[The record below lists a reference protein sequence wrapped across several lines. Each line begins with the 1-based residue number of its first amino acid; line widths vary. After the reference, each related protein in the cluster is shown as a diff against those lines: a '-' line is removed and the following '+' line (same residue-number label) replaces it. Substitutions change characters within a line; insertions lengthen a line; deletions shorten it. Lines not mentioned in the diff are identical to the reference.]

1 MTVQPDYGK
10 IEGLSFGTMT
20 HQMKKEF
27 QNSFNKTD
35 LILSLVLVG
44 LVISVLFISLD
55 DYKNI
60 LMKNYVLSLD
70 AGTTS
75 SRAILFDQ
83 KGNLIAMAQQEFTQ
97 IFPKKGWVEHNP
109 NEIWETQVSSVKKV
123 LSKADIR
130 PEQIDSIGIT
140 NQRETTIIWDRATGI
155 PVFNAIVWQD
165 RRTAKICEGIVSQGK
180 SDIFTQKTG
189 LVVDAYFSATKIK
202 WILDQDPELRDRAHD
217 GELAFG
223 TVDSWLIWN
232 LTGGATHVTDA
243 TNASR
248 TMIYNIHEHKWD
260 QELLDLLE
268 IPNTLLPNVT
278 NSSEIVGNT
287 DPSILGTSIRI
298 AGIAGDQQA
307 ALFGQLCLQP
317 GDVKNTYGT
326 GCFCIMNTGE
336 QAVISKNNMLTTI
349 AWQINNEVTYAI
361 EGSVFTAG
369 ALVQWLRDQ
378 LQMITTSD
386 DIEALAES
394 VSDNGGVTFV
404 PALAG
409 LGAPYWDPH
418 ATGSI
423 MGITR
428 GTNKGHIARAALEAI
443 ALRSMDIIIE
453 MQKDAGIDF
462 KSVKVDG
469 GASNN
474 NLLMQ
479 IQADFI
485 NANVIRP
492 KVTETTALGAAFLA
506 GLATGFWSSVDV
518 LKDLWGE
525 DQCFKPLVSQQT
537 KKTISLWEDRVSRIL
552 TKQ

>member
-1 MTVQPDYGK
+1 
-10 IEGLSFGTMT
+10 
-20 HQMKKEF
+20 
-27 QNSFNKTD
+27 
-35 LILSLVLVG
+35 
-44 LVISVLFISLD
+44 
-55 DYKNI
+55 
-60 LMKNYVLSLD
+60 MKNYVLSLD

-75 SRAILFDQ
+75 SRAILFNQ

-109 NEIWETQVSSVKKV
+109 VEIWETQVSSVKKV
-123 LSKADIR
+123 LSMADIR

-165 RRTAKICEGIVSQGK
+165 RRTAKICEGIISQGK

-202 WILDQDPELRDRAHD
+202 WILDQDPELRDRAND

-361 EGSVFTAG
+361 EGSVFTSG

-518 LKDLWGE
+518 LKDLWDE
-525 DQCFKPLVSQQT
+525 DQFFKPLVSQQT

>member
-1 MTVQPDYGK
+1 
-10 IEGLSFGTMT
+10 
-20 HQMKKEF
+20 
-27 QNSFNKTD
+27 
-35 LILSLVLVG
+35 
-44 LVISVLFISLD
+44 
-55 DYKNI
+55 
-60 LMKNYVLSLD
+60 MKNYVLSLD

-83 KGNLIAMAQQEFTQ
+83 KGNLIAIAQQEFTQ

-123 LSKADIR
+123 LSMADIS

-165 RRTAKICEGIVSQGK
+165 RRTAKICEGIISKGK

-202 WILDQDPELRDRAHD
+202 WILDQDPELRDRAND

-232 LTGGATHVTDA
+232 LTRGATHVTDA

-287 DPSILGTSIRI
+287 DPSILGTSTRI

-423 MGITR
+423 IGITR

-525 DQCFKPLVSQQT
+525 DQFFKPFVSQQT

>member
-1 MTVQPDYGK
+1 
-10 IEGLSFGTMT
+10 
-20 HQMKKEF
+20 
-27 QNSFNKTD
+27 
-35 LILSLVLVG
+35 
-44 LVISVLFISLD
+44 
-55 DYKNI
+55 
-60 LMKNYVLSLD
+60 MKNYVLSLD

-83 KGNLIAMAQQEFTQ
+83 KGNLIAIAQQEFTQ

-123 LSKADIR
+123 LSMADIR

-165 RRTAKICEGIVSQGK
+165 RRTAKICEGIISQGK

-525 DQCFKPLVSQQT
+525 DQFFKPLVSQQT